1 MDQYKDGQLKKMA
14 GKSALSETAQ
24 FQKERYAEC
33 LIQNKKNE
41 SSNPVTMPKMG
52 ECIFVKNKILRKRKN
67 PERLDAV
74 GFAPTASLV

>member
-52 ECIFVKNKILRKRKN
+52 
-67 PERLDAV
+67 
-74 GFAPTASLV
+74 